1 MANKKSAIKAM
12 KQVAKRRVRNK
23 SMESKIKTFRKKV
36 WIAIEKKD
44 KQEAEK
50 NLLITLKEMDKA
62 VTKGIWHKNEAA
74 RKKSR
79 LMKRFNAAFKES
91 EETNA
96 SEGAQVSTQTA

>member
-12 KQVAKRRVRNK
+12 KQMAKRRLRNK
-23 SMESKIKTFRKKV
+23 SVESRIKTVRKKV
-36 WIAIEKKD
+36 WMAIEKKD
-44 KQEAEK
+44 KEEAEK
-50 NLLITLKEMDKA
+50 NLFITLKEMDKA

-91 EETNA
+91 EETNT
-96 SEGAQVSTQTA
+96 SGESQVATQTA